1 MMPVSIKLFIDL
13 RAGIAQKVQMKHIA
27 PLLLSITAIS
37 ACQPQSGSNSETTD
51 STAEAFA
58 STYVP
63 NPDPDLL
70 LRNAT
75 LIDGVSDEFRK
86 GDLLISNGKIAFV
99 GSGEIPDDVTELDLD
114 GRFLTPGI
122 IDIHSHLGNYPSPG
136 VHAHGDGNEV
146 TSPITSEVYAE
157 HGIWPQDPGF
167 DEALQGGVTTLH
179 VLPGSAN
186 LFGGRGVTLRNVPSR
201 TVQGMK
207 FPEAPYTLK
216 MACGENPKRVYG
228 SKGGPGSRM
237 GNVAGYRK
245 NWIRAEGYKKK
256 RDKGGDFERDL
267 QLETLADVLDGK
279 ILVQMHCYRADEMVQ
294 ILDIAKEFDYK
305 VGTFHHAVEAYK
317 IGDYLKHNDTCAA
330 MWADWGAFKMES
342 FDYINE
348 NVPFVHAAGAC
359 AMIHSDDQNNIQRL
373 NQEVAKTW
381 ADGNRAGLD
390 ISKAEAWKWLS
401 TNPAK
406 ALGILE
412 ETGTLEAGKRAD
424 LIIWDGD
431 PFSTYSRPATVMVD
445 GAVLFDKST
454 GLKPKSDFRL
464 GYADLTEEAK

>member
-1 MMPVSIKLFIDL
+1 M
-13 RAGIAQKVQMKHIA
+13 
-27 PLLLSITAIS
+27 LLSATVLIACDLQTKLDSKS
-37 ACQPQSGSNSETTD
+37 ATSEKVP
-51 STAEAFA
+51 AFA
-58 STYVP
+58 STYKP
-63 NPDPDLL
+63 QPSANILL
-70 LRNAT
+70 KNAT
-75 LIDGVSDEFRK
+75 LIDGVSLEERK
-86 GDLLISNGKIAFV
+86 GDLLVTDGRISYV
-99 GSGEIPDDVTELDLD
+99 GSGVVPDGVTELDLQ
-114 GRFLTPGI
+114 GRYLTPGI

-136 VHAHGDGNEV
+136 VHAHGDGNEA

-157 HGIWPQDPGF
+157 HGVWPQDPGF

-179 VLPGSAN
+179 ILPGSAN
-186 LFGGRGVTLRNVPSR
+186 LFGGRGVTLRNVPAR
-201 TVQGMK
+201 TVQAMK
-207 FPEAPYTLK
+207 FPDAPYTLK

-228 SKGGPGSRM
+228 GKGGPASRM

-245 NWIRAEGYKKK
+245 NWIKAASYKAK
-256 RDKGGDFERDL
+256 RDKGGEYDRDL

-305 VGTFHHAVEAYK
+305 VTTFHHAVEAYK
-317 IGDYLKHNDTCAA
+317 IGDYLAENDTCAA

-359 AMIHSDDQNNIQRL
+359 AMIHSDDDNNIQRL
-373 NQEVAKTW
+373 NQEVAKAW
-381 ADGNRAGLD
+381 ADGNRAGLN
-390 ISKAEAWKWLS
+390 ISKAEAWQWLS

-424 LIIWDGD
+424 LIIWNGD
-431 PFSTYSRPATVMVD
+431 PFSTYGRPDKVILD
-445 GAVLFDKST
+445 GAILFDRES
-454 GLKPKSDFRL
+454 GIKPKSDFRL
-464 GYADLTEEAK
+464 GYADLTEGVK

>member
-1 MMPVSIKLFIDL
+1 LPWTARPVSIDL
-13 RAGIAQKVQMKHIA
+13 GLESAHVRFMKHLI
-27 PLLLSITAIS
+27 PLLLSS
-37 ACQPQSGSNSETTD
+37 AALIACEPAADTTSD
-51 STAEAFA
+51 KSDNDAPAFA
-58 STYVP
+58 STYTPQPSTDV
-63 NPDPDLL
+63 LL
-70 LRNAT
+70 KNAK
-75 LIDGVSDEFRK
+75 LIDGVSSEIQE
-86 GDLLISNGKIAFV
+86 GDLLISGGKIGFV
-99 GSGEIPDDVTELDLD
+99 GSGEIPDGVTELELD
-114 GRFLTPGI
+114 GRFVTP
-122 IDIHSHLGNYPSPG
+122 
-136 VHAHGDGNEV
+136 
-146 TSPITSEVYAE
+146 
-157 HGIWPQDPGF
+157 WPQDPGF

-179 VLPGSAN
+179 ILPGSAN

-207 FPEAPYTLK
+207 FPDAPYTLK

-245 NWIRAEGYKKK
+245 NWIKAASYKAK
-256 RDKGGDFERDL
+256 RDKGGDYDRDL

-305 VGTFHHAVEAYK
+305 VTTFHHAVEAYK
-317 IGDYLKHNDTCAA
+317 IGDYLAENDSCAA

-348 NVPFVHAAGAC
+348 NIPFVHAAGAC
-359 AMIHSDDQNNIQRL
+359 AMIHSDDPNNIQRL

-424 LIIWDGD
+424 IVIWDGD
-431 PFSTYSRPATVMVD
+431 PFSTYARPATVMVD
-445 GAVLFDKST
+445 GAVLFDRAT
-454 GLKPKSDFRL
+454 GVKPKSDFRL
-464 GYADLTEEAK
+464 GYADLAEGAK

>member
-1 MMPVSIKLFIDL
+1 MKKLIPLFVS
-13 RAGIAQKVQMKHIA
+13 A
-27 PLLLSITAIS
+27 TALM
-37 ACQPQSGSNSETTD
+37 ACEPNANSDANSENTD
-51 STAEAFA
+51 KHPAFA
-58 STYVP
+58 STYKPQPSANV
-63 NPDPDLL
+63 LL
-70 LRNAT
+70 KNAT
-75 LIDGVSDEFRK
+75 IIDGVSLKERK
-86 GDLLISNGKIAFV
+86 GDLLVTDGRIGFV
-99 GSGEIPDDVTELDLD
+99 GAGVTPEGTTELDLE
-114 GRFLTPGI
+114 GRYVTPGI

-136 VHAHGDGNEV
+136 VHAHGDGNEA

-157 HGIWPQDPGF
+157 HGVWPQDPGF

-179 VLPGSAN
+179 ILPGSAN
-186 LFGGRGVTLRNVPSR
+186 LFGGRGITLRNVPSR

-207 FPEAPYTLK
+207 FPDAPYTLK

-228 SKGGPGSRM
+228 GKGGPASRM

-245 NWIRAEGYKKK
+245 NWIRATSYKAK
-256 RDKGGDFERDL
+256 RDKGGEYDRDL

-294 ILDIAKEFDYK
+294 ILDLAKEFEYK
-305 VGTFHHAVEAYK
+305 VTAFHHAVEAYK
-317 IGDYLKHNDTCAA
+317 IGDYLAEYDTCAA

-359 AMIHSDDQNNIQRL
+359 AMIHSDDENNIQRL

-381 ADGNRAGLD
+381 ADGNRAGLN

-424 LIIWDGD
+424 LVIWNGD
-431 PFSTYSRPATVMVD
+431 PFSTYARPDKVMLD
-445 GAVLFDKST
+445 GAILFDRAI

-464 GYADLTEEAK
+464 GYADLAEGAE